1 MYNYKKYNLQLLIL
15 QRVGDIMAKEACDNR
30 VYILTSKLMY
40 LFITNIWFLVSISPF
55 ILYFFL
61 SGENL
66 SIPIL
71 TFIGIVLGPAL
82 STMFSVTGRA
92 MNDKQE
98 NATKDFIHF
107 YKLNFGQGIFIAAII
122 NIILIVCYVDIG
134 LFFLSNMKFIS
145 YILIALAIF
154 MGAICLYV
162 YPILSRIN
170 AKTIDIFKIS
180 TRLVFK
186 KLYITLTNISILIIG
201 VAIVGFTN
209 ISLIA
214 VLFGGSAVCYFI
226 LRMEENILK
235 DVDAELKEKY
245 SK

>member
-1 MYNYKKYNLQLLIL
+1 M
-15 QRVGDIMAKEACDNR
+15 
-30 VYILTSKLMY
+30 
-40 LFITNIWFLVSISPF
+40 VSISPF

-98 NATKDFIHF
+98 NDKKDFIHF

-122 NIILIVCYVDIG
+122 NIILMVCYVDIG

>member
-1 MYNYKKYNLQLLIL
+1 
-15 QRVGDIMAKEACDNR
+15 
-30 VYILTSKLMY
+30 
-40 LFITNIWFLVSISPF
+40 
-55 ILYFFL
+55 
-61 SGENL
+61 
-66 SIPIL
+66 
-71 TFIGIVLGPAL
+71 
-82 STMFSVTGRA
+82 
-92 MNDKQE
+92 
-98 NATKDFIHF
+98 
-107 YKLNFGQGIFIAAII
+107 
-122 NIILIVCYVDIG
+122 
-134 LFFLSNMKFIS
+134 MKFIS

-154 MGAICLYV
+154 MGVICLYV